1 MAQSNTGTC
10 RYMAPERIDPSRSTG
25 GGFRIQAD
33 VWSLGLT
40 LLELATGKH
49 PYENFVNQFELLKH
63 VSYYTTLWIV
73 LNEDISQYHKTFPIR
88 VLWTMKCT
96 IFKVV

>member
-1 MAQSNTGTC
+1 
-10 RYMAPERIDPSRSTG
+10 MAPERIDPSRSAG

-49 PYENFVNQFELLKH
+49 PYESFVNQFELLKH
-63 VSYYTTLWIV
+63 VSVSFGSLVFRMTECEFLYQIAAKMSFKEYK
-73 LNEDISQYHKTFPIR
+73 NIR
-88 VLWTMKCT
+88 TWELFLIQWHA
-96 IFKVV
+96 

>member
-10 RYMAPERIDPSRSTG
+10 RYMAPERIDPSRSAG

-63 VSYYTTLWIV
+63 VSHLG
-73 LNEDISQYHKTFPIR
+73 LLGFFFATFLCR
-88 VLWTMKCT
+88 LSAD
-96 IFKVV
+96 

>member
-1 MAQSNTGTC
+1 MCVLVLVYQILPAAKVCDYGVSGELKNSMAQSNTGTC
-10 RYMAPERIDPSRSTG
+10 RYMAPERIDPSRSAG

-49 PYENFVNQFELLKH
+49 PYESFVNQFELLKH
-63 VSYYTTLWIV
+63 VSHLRVFSTL
-73 LNEDISQYHKTFPIR
+73 
-88 VLWTMKCT
+88 
-96 IFKVV
+96 

>member
-1 MAQSNTGTC
+1 
-10 RYMAPERIDPSRSTG
+10 MAPERIDPTRSAG

-49 PYENFVNQFELLKH
+49 PYESFVNQFELLKH
-63 VSYYTTLWIV
+63 VSRYLLYVFAKRCIIGHELT
-73 LNEDISQYHKTFPIR
+73 E
-88 VLWTMKCT
+88 
-96 IFKVV
+96 